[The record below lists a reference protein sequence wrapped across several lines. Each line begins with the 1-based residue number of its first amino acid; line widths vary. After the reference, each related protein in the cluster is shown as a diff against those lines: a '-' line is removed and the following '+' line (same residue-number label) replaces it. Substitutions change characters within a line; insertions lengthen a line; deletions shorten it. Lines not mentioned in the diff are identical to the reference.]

1 MVSGEARDN
10 NERQSQRADVFGY
23 VPPRSGRIAKV
34 EPTIDFRVPGEER
47 RVFGQI

>member
-1 MVSGEARDN
+1 VVSGEARNN
-10 NERQSQRADVFGY
+10 NERQSQRAVILGD
-23 VPPRSGRIAKV
+23 VPPRSGRRAEV